1 MQDAARPL
9 TALPPAPRPA
19 AEVALVERARQ
30 GERDAFEALA
40 VRAMPALLGSA
51 RRLLADRFAAEE
63 AVAEAL
69 FRAFRHV
76 ASFRGASSFG
86 TWVHRILYRVAADR
100 FRAEARERR
109 RRTAVFERALCEA
122 GPAGPTPTRVAPDD
136 RLVRREEHAALR
148 RAVESLPPKQR
159 LVLLLHTWEGLD
171 LREIGEVLDMRYA
184 TAKSNLHHAHR
195 ALRALLGGSRAVGGR
210 ER

>member
-1 MQDAARPL
+1 MQDAAHSR
-9 TALPPAPRPA
+9 TAPPAAPRPA
-19 AEVALVERARQ
+19 AEVALIARARE

-51 RRLLADRFAAEE
+51 RRLLGDRFAAEE

-69 FRAFRHV
+69 FRAYRHV

-109 RRTAVFERALCEA
+109 RRRAVCERALREA
-122 GPAGPTPTRVAPDD
+122 GSDGSTPRWAAPDD
-136 RLVRREEHAALR
+136 RLVQREEHERLR
-148 RAVESLPPKQR
+148 RAVETLPAKQR
-159 LVLLLHTWEGLD
+159 LVLLLHAWEGLD
-171 LREIGEVLDMRYA
+171 LQEIGEVLGMRYA

-195 ALRALLGGSRAVGGR
+195 ALRTLLGESDAGGR
-210 ER
+210 RR